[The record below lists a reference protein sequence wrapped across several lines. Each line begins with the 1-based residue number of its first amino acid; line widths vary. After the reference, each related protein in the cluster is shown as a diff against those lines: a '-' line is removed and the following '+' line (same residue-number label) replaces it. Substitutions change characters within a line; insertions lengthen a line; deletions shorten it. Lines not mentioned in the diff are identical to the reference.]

1 MRFYWNLKIKYYV
14 FLFLFVQCSNL
25 TNVLGNVCP
34 EYNFRGSVLQRN
46 RNAKC
51 YSCPRVYYS
60 NETFKCTFVFNFFL
74 YLLISVY
81 RLFVVRV
88 GSKIFRLVPI
98 KKKIPACTVYKWNQ
112 MILFPFC
119 WKIHYKKSSLNVEVT
134 FFNYQFFILS

>member
-98 KKKIPACTVYKWNQ
+98 KKKNSGLYSVQ
-112 MILFPFC
+112 MEPNDFI
-119 WKIHYKKSSLNVEVT
+119 SLLLKNTLQKV
-134 FFNYQFFILS
+134 

>member
-98 KKKIPACTVYKWNQ
+98 KKKKFRLVQCTNGTKWFYFLSVEKY
-112 MILFPFC
+112 IT
-119 WKIHYKKSSLNVEVT
+119 KSLV
-134 FFNYQFFILS
+134 

>member
-98 KKKIPACTVYKWNQ
+98 KKKNSGLYSVQ
-112 MILFPFC
+112 MEP
-119 WKIHYKKSSLNVEVT
+119 ND
-134 FFNYQFFILS
+134 FISFLLKNTLQKV